1 MDWITRSGVG
11 YDIHRLKP
19 GRRLVLGGVEIPHPR
34 GLDGHSDADVVAH
47 AIGDALLGSLALGD
61 LGKHFPPGDP
71 RYKDISSLELL
82 RRIVALVRGRGAF
95 ITGVD
100 VTVVAESPELAPHL
114 AEMRARL
121 ASALG
126 IEVEQLSVKATTNEG
141 LGDIGRG
148 EAMAAHAI
156 ATVRHPLA

>member
-19 GRRLVLGGVEIPHPR
+19 GRKLVLGGVEIPHPV

-61 LGKHFPPGDP
+61 LGQHFPPGDP
-71 RYKDISSLELL
+71 RTRDIASLDLL
-82 RRIVALVRGRGAF
+82 RQIAALVRARGAF
-95 ITGVD
+95 ITGID
-100 VTVVAESPELAPHL
+100 VTVVAESPQLAPHL
-114 AEMRARL
+114 GEMRARL
-121 ASALG
+121 AAALDL
-126 IEVEQLSVKATTNEG
+126 EVEQISVKATTNEG
-141 LGDIGRG
+141 LGSLGRG

-156 ATVRHPLA
+156 ATVRSPLG